1 MSGSVLSTGI
11 LTNKGANLLE
21 IERISNL
28 QIKDI
33 TIQIIPLWSNEG
45 VKISKSIWKIYTV
58 FSSSNDNSNF
68 LSRSNSIKYGK

>member
-28 QIKDI
+28 RIQDI
-33 TIQIIPLWSNEG
+33 TIQIIPLWSNNA
-45 VKISKSIWKIYTV
+45 VKKNESIWKISSI
-58 FSSSNDNSNF
+58 FSSSNDNSNV
-68 LSRSNSIKYGK
+68 LPCGNSIKYVR

>member
-45 VKISKSIWKIYTV
+45 VKISKSIWKIYTI

-68 LSRSNSIKYGK
+68 LSPSNSIKYGK

>member
-45 VKISKSIWKIYTV
+45 VKISKSI
-58 FSSSNDNSNF
+58 
-68 LSRSNSIKYGK
+68 